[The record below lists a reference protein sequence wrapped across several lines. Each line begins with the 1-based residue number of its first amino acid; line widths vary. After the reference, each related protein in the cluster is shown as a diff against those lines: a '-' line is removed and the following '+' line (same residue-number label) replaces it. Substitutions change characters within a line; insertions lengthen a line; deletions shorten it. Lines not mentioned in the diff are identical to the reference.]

1 MNRDEILEELDRVRE
16 QLLVAI
22 EPLPD
27 EALLQPGVMDDW
39 RIADILAHLV
49 AWESE
54 MVTALLRIDQGKTPT
69 RLVEAFADV
78 DGYNARSY
86 QENKGRDLDRI
97 FQDLIG
103 VRVQLED
110 WLLEFSDKDLNDAK
124 RYDWAK
130 GLPLWHII
138 AENSFRH
145 EAEHLPDIETFARR
159 WQSKKGQQTE
169 QTTDSNLPQ

>member
-1 MNRDEILEELDRVRE
+1 MNRDEIFEELDRVRE
-16 QLLVAI
+16 ELLVAI

-27 EALLQPGVMDDW
+27 EALLEPGVMDDW
-39 RIADILAHLV
+39 TIADILAHLV

-69 RLVEAFADV
+69 RLVDAFADV
-78 DGYNARSY
+78 DDYNARRY

-97 FQDLIG
+97 FEDLIG
-103 VRVQLED
+103 VRVQLEE
-110 WLLEFSDKDLNDAK
+110 WLSEFGDKELNDPE
-124 RYDWAK
+124 RYAWSK

-145 EAEHLPDIETFARR
+145 EEEHLPDIKAFAQR
-159 WQSKKGQQTE
+159 WQA
-169 QTTDSNLPQ
+169 DSSG

>member
-16 QLLVAI
+16 ELLVAI

-27 EALLQPGVMDDW
+27 EALLEPGVMGDW
-39 RIADILAHLV
+39 SMADILAHLV

-69 RLVEAFADV
+69 RLVDAFADV
-78 DGYNARSY
+78 DGYNARRY
-86 QENKGRDLDRI
+86 RENKGRDLDRV
-97 FQDLIG
+97 FEDLIG

-110 WLLEFSDKDLNDAK
+110 WLSEFSDKQLNDPK
-124 RYDWAK
+124 RYSWSK

-145 EAEHLPDIETFARR
+145 EEEHLPDIQAFARR
-159 WQSKKGQQTE
+159 RQAGSSG
-169 QTTDSNLPQ
+169 

>member
-16 QLLVAI
+16 ELLVAI

-27 EALLQPGVMDDW
+27 EALLQPGVMGDW
-39 RIADILAHLV
+39 TMADILAHLV

-54 MVTALLRIDQGKTPT
+54 MVTALLRIDQGKTPQ
-69 RLVEAFADV
+69 RLVDAFADV
-78 DGYNARSY
+78 DGYNARRY

-97 FQDLIG
+97 FEDLIG

-110 WLLEFSDKDLNDAK
+110 WLAEFSDKQLNDAK
-124 RYDWAK
+124 RYSWSR

-145 EAEHLPDIETFARR
+145 EAEHLPAIQAYAQR
-159 WQSKKGQQTE
+159 WQAQAAS
-169 QTTDSNLPQ
+169 

>member
-16 QLLVAI
+16 ELLVTI

-39 RIADILAHLV
+39 TMADILAHLV

-69 RLVEAFADV
+69 RLVDAFADV
-78 DGYNARSY
+78 DDYNARRY
-86 QENKGRDLDRI
+86 RENKGRDLDRI
-97 FQDLIG
+97 FEDLIG

-110 WLLEFSDKDLNDAK
+110 WLAEFSDKELNDPQ
-124 RYDWAK
+124 RYNWSK

-145 EAEHLPDIETFARR
+145 EAEHMPDIRAFARR
-159 WQSKKGQQTE
+159 WQAEASG
-169 QTTDSNLPQ
+169 

>member
-1 MNRDEILEELDRVRE
+1 MNREEILDELDRVRE
-16 QLLVAI
+16 QLLMAI

-27 EALLQPGVMDDW
+27 EALLQPGVLNDW
-39 RIADILAHLV
+39 TIGDVLAHLV

-54 MVTALLRIDQGKTPT
+54 MVTALLRIDQGKTPA
-69 RLVEAFADV
+69 RLVDAFADV
-78 DGYNARSY
+78 DGYNAQRY

-97 FQDLIG
+97 FEDLIG

-110 WLLEFSDKDLNDAK
+110 WLAEFSDRDLNDPK
-124 RYDWAK
+124 RYSWSK

-145 EAEHLPDIETFARR
+145 EAEHLPDVQAFAQR
-159 WQSKKGQQTE
+159 WQSQATE
-169 QTTDSNLPQ
+169 